1 MLCVRHSGL
10 VGEVVWPDIYP
21 MLSLE
26 PCSHIPS
33 KVPSE
38 WLYGHVSTKVDDRTP
53 RRLHTKNVIFQ
64 TVDGNYFA
72 SKNGQTAKSFCSP
85 DYRSGDQH
93 RCPPHPPISMLGELW
108 ICTCEIISTET
119 PKTWFLENT
128 HPTLKLGG
136 EGGMPHY
143 TKVSS

>member
-53 RRLHTKNVIFQ
+53 RRLHTKNVIFS
-64 TVDGNYFA
+64 D
-72 SKNGQTAKSFCSP
+72 
-85 DYRSGDQH
+85 SG
-93 RCPPHPPISMLGELW
+93 R
-108 ICTCEIISTET
+108 
-119 PKTWFLENT
+119 
-128 HPTLKLGG
+128 KLFR
-136 EGGMPHY
+136 
-143 TKVSS
+143 K